1 MDAHAL
7 IIDDNRTNIE
17 VMGELLLACGV
28 SYSSVTDVADLD
40 IALEDLDQL
49 DVIFLDLEMPR
60 ADGYAVLEIL
70 RNELGVRVPIVA
82 STVHLN
88 EIQTAREMGF
98 DGFLGKPLKL
108 TRFSDQLERIL
119 DGEQVWDA

>member
-7 IIDDNRTNIE
+7 IIDDNQTNIE

-60 ADGYAVLEIL
+60 ADGYVVLEML
-70 RNELGVRVPIVA
+70 RNEMGVRVPIVA

-108 TRFSDQLERIL
+108 SRFSDQLERIL